1 MSEVPEGLV
10 AASAA
15 AAAAAAVA
23 VGGGGGGGGAGRG
36 QHHHRPGGQ
45 PRGQREKTREAR
57 TARRPRQVLGTR
69 VVEAAH
75 HHRRRVGRRLHD
87 TTKKKETIRKRKIYP
102 IRQRHSI
109 GHLCVFWS
117 YWITPVANT
126 IASKSLHKDSFSSV

>member
-87 TTKKKETIRKRKIYP
+87 TTKKKGNDKETKNISNQTTAFDRPPLCLLVLLDRTSCKHYRIKI
-102 IRQRHSI
+102 
-109 GHLCVFWS
+109 F
-117 YWITPVANT
+117 A
-126 IASKSLHKDSFSSV
+126 